1 MRCSYYPYCTSEQRI
16 FGKSQDING
25 NLVIEDEMLCF
36 HAKLFFI
43 PIKSKD
49 ITIPLNQ
56 IVQVETMK
64 LNGFMP
70 FGVCVFTKDRKEYM
84 FGHMSNEKLAKFI
97 RNAAQI

>member
-1 MRCSYYPYCTSEQRI
+1 MRCSYYPYCTSEQRT

-49 ITIPLNQ
+49 IIIPLNHLFTQ
-56 IVQVETMK
+56 Q
-64 LNGFMP
+64 MP
-70 FGVCVFTKDRKEYM
+70 IQNVDAITCK
-84 FGHMSNEKLAKFI
+84 SLS
-97 RNAAQI
+97 